1 MHKPIWLRQAL
12 QRAGARH
19 VFYKQGDGGMD
30 FHLTTEQQMIRD
42 LCKNFVKNE
51 IAPIAEEMDQTG
63 QFPYPVWKKMGDLG
77 MIGIPFPEEYGGGG
91 MDWLSMMIAIEEISR
106 GDASLGVSLLD
117 SVTLPANLIFNFGT
131 EEQKQQWLIPLATGE
146 KIGAFGL
153 TEAQAGSDA
162 NAIQT
167 RAVLDGEEWVIN
179 GTKQFI
185 TNAGLKHNSL
195 VIIAA
200 VTGQGEGTRKR
211 ISNIIVPTGV
221 GGYNFGEK
229 FKKMGWRAS
238 ETRELIFDECR
249 VPKANILGNP
259 EKGYAQFMM
268 ALQTSRIG
276 FAAHSVGLAQAIFDV
291 SLAYAKEREQF
302 GRTISKFQVT
312 QFKLADM
319 LMEIELARLMVY
331 KAAWQK
337 DNGENYFSTST
348 YAKIFASE
356 TAKRCAD
363 QGVQIHGGYGLMDEY
378 PISRYWREVKF
389 DEILD
394 GTSEIQ
400 RLNIAQKVLKL

>member
-1 MHKPIWLRQAL
+1 
-12 QRAGARH
+12 
-19 VFYKQGDGGMD
+19 MD

-51 IAPIAEEMDQTG
+51 IVPVAEEMDQTG
-63 QFPYPVWKKMGDLG
+63 QFPYHIWKKMGDLG
-77 MIGIPFPEEYGGGG
+77 MIGIPFPEKYGGGG

-117 SVTLPANLIFNFGT
+117 SVTLPANLIFSFGT

-185 TNAGLKHNSL
+185 TNAGLKHNSQ

-302 GRTISKFQVT
+302 GRPINKFQVT

-319 LMEIELARLMVY
+319 VMEIELARLMVY

-337 DNGENYFSTST
+337 DNGENYFSAST

-363 QGVQIHGGYGLMDEY
+363 HGVQIHGGYGLMDEY

-400 RLNIAQKVLKL
+400 RLNIAQKILKL

>member
-1 MHKPIWLRQAL
+1 M
-12 QRAGARH
+12 
-19 VFYKQGDGGMD
+19 GG
-30 FHLTTEQQMIRD
+30 
-42 LCKNFVKNE
+42 
-51 IAPIAEEMDQTG
+51 
-63 QFPYPVWKKMGDLG
+63 LG
-77 MIGIPFPEEYGGGG
+77 MVGIPFPEEYGGGE

-117 SVTLPANLIFNFGT
+117 SVTLPANLIFTFGT
-131 EEQKQQWLIPLATGE
+131 KDQKEKWLIPLATGE

-211 ISNIIVPTGV
+211 ISNIIVPSGV

-229 FKKMGWRAS
+229 YKKMGWKAS
-238 ETRELIFDECR
+238 ETRELIFDDCR
-249 VPKANILGNP
+249 VPKENILGNP
-259 EKGYAQFMM
+259 EKGYTQFMM

-276 FAAHSVGLAQAIFDV
+276 FAAHSVGIAQAIFDV

-302 GRTISKFQVT
+302 GRAISKFQT
-312 QFKLADM
+312 IQFKLTDM

-337 DNGENYFSTST
+337 DNGENYFGTST

>member
-1 MHKPIWLRQAL
+1 
-12 QRAGARH
+12 
-19 VFYKQGDGGMD
+19 MD

-51 IAPIAEEMDQTG
+51 IAPIAEEMDQAG
-63 QFPYPVWKKMGDLG
+63 QFPYHVWKKMGDLG

-91 MDWLSMMIAIEEISR
+91 IDWLSMMIAIEEISR

-117 SVTLPANLIFNFGT
+117 SVTLPANLIFTFGT
-131 EEQKQQWLIPLATGE
+131 EGQKQRWLIPLAMGE

-167 RAVLDGEEWVIN
+167 RAVLDGKEWVIN

-195 VIIAA
+195 VVIAA

-221 GGYNFGEK
+221 GGYNFGQK
-229 FKKMGWRAS
+229 YKKMGWRAS

-249 VPKANILGNP
+249 VPKENILGNP

-268 ALQTSRIG
+268 ALQTSRMG

-312 QFKLADM
+312 QFKLTDM
-319 LMEIELARLMVY
+319 LMEIELARLMVW

-337 DNGENYFSTST
+337 DTGENYFSTST

-400 RLNIAQKVLKL
+400 RLNISQKVLKL

>member
-1 MHKPIWLRQAL
+1 
-12 QRAGARH
+12 
-19 VFYKQGDGGMD
+19 MD

-63 QFPYPVWKKMGDLG
+63 QFPYHVWKKMGDLG

-106 GDASLGVSLLD
+106 GDASVGVSLLD

>member
-1 MHKPIWLRQAL
+1 
-12 QRAGARH
+12 
-19 VFYKQGDGGMD
+19 MD
-30 FHLTTEQQMIRD
+30 FTLTTEQQMIRD
-42 LCKNFVKNE
+42 LCRNFTKNE
-51 IAPIAEEMDQTG
+51 ILPIAEEMDHTG
-63 QFPYPVWKKMGDLG
+63 KFPYDVWKKMGDLG
-77 MIGIPFPEEYGGGG
+77 IVGIPIPEEFGGGG
-91 MDWLSMMIAIEEISR
+91 MDWLSTIIAIEEISR

-117 SVTLPANLIFNFGT
+117 TVTLPMNLIHTFGT
-131 EEQKQQWLIPLATGE
+131 VEQKQKWLTPLATGE

-167 RAVLDGEEWVIN
+167 KAVLEGEEWVIN

-195 VIIAA
+195 VVIAA
-200 VTGQGEGTRKR
+200 VTGEGEGTRKR
-211 ISNIIVPTGV
+211 ISNIIVPTGL
-221 GGYNFGEK
+221 GGYYFGEK
-229 FKKMGWRAS
+229 YKKVGWKAS
-238 ETRELIFDECR
+238 ETRELIFDDCR
-249 VPKANILGNP
+249 VPRENILGNP

-276 FAAHSVGLAQAIFDV
+276 FAAHSLGLAQAMFDV
-291 SLAYAKEREQF
+291 SLSYSKEREQF
-302 GRTISKFQVT
+302 GRPISKFQAV

-331 KAAWQK
+331 RAAWQK
-337 DNGENYFSTST
+337 DNGENYFAAST

-400 RLNIAQKVLKL
+400 RLNIARKVLKL

>member
-1 MHKPIWLRQAL
+1 
-12 QRAGARH
+12 
-19 VFYKQGDGGMD
+19 MD

-51 IAPIAEEMDQTG
+51 IAPFAEEMDETG
-63 QFPYPVWKKMGDLG
+63 QFPYQVWKKMGDLG
-77 MIGIPFPEEYGGGG
+77 IVGIPFPEEYGGGG

-117 SVTLPANLIFNFGT
+117 SVTLPANLIFTFGT
-131 EEQKQQWLIPLATGE
+131 EDQKKRWLIPLATGE

-162 NAIQT
+162 SAIQT
-167 RAVLDGEEWVIN
+167 RAVLDGNEWVIN

-195 VIIAA
+195 VVIAA
-200 VTGQGEGTRKR
+200 VTGEGEGTKKR
-211 ISNIIVPTGV
+211 ISNIIVPTGL
-221 GGYNFGEK
+221 GGFNFGEK
-229 FKKMGWRAS
+229 YKKMGWKAS
-238 ETRELIFDECR
+238 ETRELIFDDCR
-249 VPKANILGNP
+249 VPKENILGNP

-276 FAAHSVGLAQAIFDV
+276 LAAHSVGLAQAIFDV
-291 SLAYAKEREQF
+291 SLAYGKEREQF
-302 GRTISKFQVT
+302 GRSISKFQAI

-337 DNGENYFSTST
+337 DQGENYFATST

-389 DEILD
+389 DEILE

-400 RLNIAQKVLKL
+400 RLNIAKKVLKL

>member
-1 MHKPIWLRQAL
+1 
-12 QRAGARH
+12 
-19 VFYKQGDGGMD
+19 MD

-117 SVTLPANLIFNFGT
+117 SVTLPANLIFTFGT

-167 RAVLDGEEWVIN
+167 RAVLNGEEWVIN

>member
-1 MHKPIWLRQAL
+1 
-12 QRAGARH
+12 
-19 VFYKQGDGGMD
+19 MD
-30 FHLTTEQQMIRD
+30 FTLTTEQQMIRD
-42 LCKNFVKNE
+42 LCRNFAKNE
-51 IAPIAEEMDQTG
+51 ILPIAEEMDHTG
-63 QFPYPVWKKMGDLG
+63 QFPYDVWKKMGDLG
-77 MIGIPFPEEYGGGG
+77 IVGIPIPEEFGGGG
-91 MDWLSMMIAIEEISR
+91 MDWLSTMIAIEEISR
-106 GDASLGVSLLD
+106 GDASIGVSLLD
-117 SVTLPANLIFNFGT
+117 SVTLPMNLIHTFGT
-131 EEQKQQWLIPLATGE
+131 EMQKQKWLLPLATGE

-167 RAVLDGEEWVIN
+167 RAVLEEEEWVIN

-195 VIIAA
+195 VVIAA
-200 VTGQGEGTRKR
+200 VTGEGEGTRKR

-221 GGYNFGEK
+221 GGYYFGEK
-229 FKKMGWRAS
+229 YKKIGWKAS

-249 VPKANILGNP
+249 VPRENILGNP

-276 FAAHSVGLAQAIFDV
+276 FAAHSLGLAQAIFDV
-291 SLAYAKEREQF
+291 SLAYSKEREQF
-302 GRTISKFQVT
+302 GRPISKFQAV

-331 KAAWQK
+331 RAAWQK
-337 DNGENYFSTST
+337 DNGENYFAAST

-363 QGVQIHGGYGLMDEY
+363 QGLQIHGGYGLMDEY

-400 RLNIAQKVLKL
+400 RLNIARKVLKL

>member
-1 MHKPIWLRQAL
+1 
-12 QRAGARH
+12 
-19 VFYKQGDGGMD
+19 MD

-42 LCKNFVKNE
+42 LCRNFVKNE
-51 IAPIAEEMDQTG
+51 IVPVAEEMDQTG
-63 QFPYPVWKKMGDLG
+63 EFPYHVWKKMGDLG

-91 MDWLSMMIAIEEISR
+91 MDWLSMMIAMEEISR

-117 SVTLPANLIFNFGT
+117 SVTLPANLIFTFGT

-200 VTGQGEGTRKR
+200 VTGQGEGTKKR

-229 FKKMGWRAS
+229 YKKMGWKAS

-249 VPKANILGNP
+249 VPKENILGNP

-268 ALQTSRIG
+268 ALQTSRMG

-312 QFKLADM
+312 QFKLVNM

-331 KAAWQK
+331 KSAWQK

>member
-1 MHKPIWLRQAL
+1 
-12 QRAGARH
+12 
-19 VFYKQGDGGMD
+19 
-30 FHLTTEQQMIRD
+30 
-42 LCKNFVKNE
+42 
-51 IAPIAEEMDQTG
+51 
-63 QFPYPVWKKMGDLG
+63 MGDLG

-117 SVTLPANLIFNFGT
+117 SVTLPANLIFTFGT

-229 FKKMGWRAS
+229 FKKIGWRAS

-249 VPKANILGNP
+249 VPKGNILGNP

-276 FAAHSVGLAQAIFDV
+276 FAAHSVGLGQAIFDV
-291 SLAYAKEREQF
+291 TLAYAKEREQF

-337 DNGENYFSTST
+337 DNGENYFPTST

-363 QGVQIHGGYGLMDEY
+363 QGVQVHGGYGLMDEY

>member
-1 MHKPIWLRQAL
+1 
-12 QRAGARH
+12 
-19 VFYKQGDGGMD
+19 MD

-51 IAPIAEEMDQTG
+51 ISPIAEEMDQTG
-63 QFPYPVWKKMGDLG
+63 QFPYEVWKKMGGLG
-77 MIGIPFPEEYGGGG
+77 MVGIPFPEEYGGGE

-117 SVTLPANLIFNFGT
+117 SVTLPANLIFTFGT
-131 EEQKQQWLIPLATGE
+131 KDQKEKWLIPLATGE

-167 RAVLDGEEWVIN
+167 RAALDGEEWVIN

-200 VTGQGEGTRKR
+200 VTGQGEGTRKK
-211 ISNIIVPTGV
+211 ISNIIVPSGV

-229 FKKMGWRAS
+229 YKKMAWKAS
-238 ETRELIFDECR
+238 ETRELIFDDCR
-249 VPKANILGNP
+249 VPKENILGNP
-259 EKGYAQFMM
+259 EKGYTQFMM

-276 FAAHSVGLAQAIFDV
+276 FAAHSVGIAQAIFDV
-291 SLAYAKEREQF
+291 SLAYAREREQF
-302 GRTISKFQVT
+302 GRPISKFQT
-312 QFKLADM
+312 IQFKLTDM

-337 DNGENYFSTST
+337 DNGENYFATST

>member
-1 MHKPIWLRQAL
+1 
-12 QRAGARH
+12 
-19 VFYKQGDGGMD
+19 MD
-30 FHLTTEQQMIRD
+30 FTFSPEQKMVQD
-42 LCKNFVKNE
+42 LCRNFAKNE
-51 IAPIAEEMDQTG
+51 IMPIAEELDKTG
-63 QFPYPVWKKMGDLG
+63 EFPYEVWKKMAGLG
-77 MIGIPFPEEYGGGG
+77 ICGIPIPEEYGGGG
-91 MDWLSMMIAIEEISR
+91 LDWLSMIIAIEEISR
-106 GDASLGVSLLD
+106 GDASLGNSFLD
-117 SVTLPANLIFNFGT
+117 SVTLPMNLLDTFGT
-131 EEQKQQWLIPLATGE
+131 KEQKKKWLVPLATGE

-153 TEAQAGSDA
+153 TEAQAGSDT

-167 RAVLDGEEWVIN
+167 RAVLEEDEWVIN

-200 VTGQGEGTRKR
+200 VTGEGEKGKKK
-211 ISNIIVPTGV
+211 ISNFIIPTGY
-221 GGYNFGEK
+221 GGYNFGQRY
-229 FKKMGWRAS
+229 KKMGYRSS
-238 ETRELIFDECR
+238 ETRELVFDNCYI
-249 VPKANILGNP
+249 PKENILGNP
-259 EKGYAQFMM
+259 DKGIAQFLM

-302 GRTISKFQVT
+302 GRPISKFQAI

-337 DNGENYFSTST
+337 DQGENYFATST
-348 YAKIFASE
+348 FAKIFASE

-363 QGVQIHGGYGLMDEY
+363 RGVQIHGGYGLMDEY

-389 DEILD
+389 EEILE

-400 RLNIAQKVLKL
+400 RLNIARRVLKL

>member
-1 MHKPIWLRQAL
+1 
-12 QRAGARH
+12 
-19 VFYKQGDGGMD
+19 MD
-30 FHLTTEQQMIRD
+30 FTLSTEQKMIQD
-42 LCKNFVKNE
+42 LCRNFVKNE
-51 IAPIAEEMDQTG
+51 IKPIAEEMDRSG
-63 QFPYPVWKKMGDLG
+63 QFPYEVWKKMGDLG
-77 MIGIPFPEEYGGGG
+77 IVGIPIPEEYGGGG
-91 MDWLSMMIAIEEISR
+91 LDWLSMFIAIEEITR

-117 SVTLPANLIFNFGT
+117 SVTLPMNLLYTFGT
-131 EEQKQQWLIPLATGE
+131 EEQRQIWLIPLASGE

-162 NAIQT
+162 SAIQT
-167 RAVLDGEEWVIN
+167 RAVLEGDEWVIN

-200 VTGQGEGTRKR
+200 VTGEGEGSRKR

-221 GGYNFGEK
+221 GGFYFGDK
-229 FKKMGWRAS
+229 YRKMGWRAS

-249 VPKANILGNP
+249 VPKENMLGQP
-259 EKGYAQFMM
+259 EKGFTQFMM

-276 FAAHSVGLAQAIFDV
+276 FAAHSLGLAQAIFDV
-291 SLAYAKEREQF
+291 SLSYAKEREQF
-302 GRTISKFQVT
+302 GKSISKFQAI
-312 QFKLADM
+312 QFKLVDM
-319 LMEIELARLMVY
+319 LMQIELARLMVY

-337 DNGENYFSTST
+337 DQGENYFATST
-348 YAKIFASE
+348 LAKIFASE

-363 QGVQIHGGYGLMDEY
+363 QGVQIHGGYGVMDEY

-400 RLNIAQKVLKL
+400 RLNIAKRVLRL

>member
-1 MHKPIWLRQAL
+1 
-12 QRAGARH
+12 
-19 VFYKQGDGGMD
+19 MD
-30 FHLTTEQQMIRD
+30 FILSTEQQMIRD

-51 IAPIAEEMDQTG
+51 IAPIAEEMDETG
-63 QFPYPVWKKMGDLG
+63 HFPYEVWKKMGGLG
-77 MIGIPFPEEYGGGG
+77 IVGIPIPEQYGGGE
-91 MDWLSMMIAIEEISR
+91 MDWVSMIIAIEEISR

-117 SVTLPANLIFNFGT
+117 SVTLPMNLINTFGT
-131 EEQKQQWLIPLATGE
+131 EEQKEKWLTPLATGE
-146 KIGAFGL
+146 NIGAFGL

-167 RAVLDGEEWVIN
+167 KAVLNGEEWLIN

-195 VIIAA
+195 VVIAA
-200 VTGQGEGTRKR
+200 VTGEGSGTKKR

-229 FKKMGWRAS
+229 YKKIGWKAS
-238 ETRELIFDECR
+238 ETRELIFDDCR
-249 VPKANILGNP
+249 VPKENILGNP
-259 EKGYAQFMM
+259 EKGYNQFML

-276 FAAHSVGLAQAIFDV
+276 FGAHSVGLAQAIFDV
-291 SLAYAKEREQF
+291 SLSYAKEREQF
-302 GRTISKFQVT
+302 GKTISKFQAI

-319 LMEIELARLMVY
+319 IMEIELARLMVY

-337 DNGENYFSTST
+337 DQGENYFATST

-356 TAKRCAD
+356 VAKRCAD
-363 QGVQIHGGYGLMDEY
+363 KGVQIHGGYGLMDEY

-389 DEILD
+389 EEILD